1 MAFGEVSALST
12 VGMIQYWPENDKNY
26 LKNIRNESREL
37 CIKVANAH
45 HVQIENM
52 P

>member
-1 MAFGEVSALST
+1 MAFGEVLLST
-12 VGMIQYWPENDKNY
+12 VGMIQYWPENDKKY
-26 LKNIRNESREL
+26 LRNIRNEREI
-37 CIKVANAH
+37 CIKVANY